1 MKDGFLAVRAASPA
15 LRVADCE
22 YNTAQIL
29 AAMEDA
35 GRAGVRLLC
44 LPELCL
50 TGYTCGDLFL
60 QAALLR
66 GAEAGLRELLRASQE
81 HDMVVLAGLPVAV
94 DGKLYNCAAALARGR
109 LLGLVPKT
117 WLPNYSEFYELR
129 HFSPRPRRGA
139 GADLC
144 RAADAVWLPPAVCL
158 PPDGKLCAGGGAV
171 RGSVGAGAAQLRAG
185 AGGGHRHCQPV
196 GQRRDHRQGG
206 LPPPAG
212 LRPERPAAV
221 RLPVRRRRPRREHHR
236 HGVCRP

>member
-66 GAEAGLRELLRASQE
+66 GAEAGPGEKWRS
-81 HDMVVLAGLPVAV
+81 
-94 DGKLYNCAAALARGR
+94 
-109 LLGLVPKT
+109 
-117 WLPNYSEFYELR
+117 S
-129 HFSPRPRRGA
+129 
-139 GADLC
+139 
-144 RAADAVWLPPAVCL
+144 
-158 PPDGKLCAGGGAV
+158 
-171 RGSVGAGAAQLRAG
+171 
-185 AGGGHRHCQPV
+185 
-196 GQRRDHRQGG
+196 
-206 LPPPAG
+206 
-212 LRPERPAAV
+212 
-221 RLPVRRRRPRREHHR
+221 
-236 HGVCRP
+236 